1 MQWVFQF
8 LRHLARSFTTM
19 NDIKQPI
26 STQPQ
31 VRLCLSSLL
40 DWLLIFGVFLRAP
53 LRCWLEA
60 TETLKIAQ
68 LALMAS
74 VIGALVYSIASAGLA
89 FVRGTDQRLR
99 GTY

>member
-1 MQWVFQF
+1 
-8 LRHLARSFTTM
+8 M

-31 VRLCLSSLL
+31 VRVCLSSFLMDRRL
-40 DWLLIFGVFLRAP
+40 MFGVFLRSL
-53 LRCWLEA
+53 LRCWLA
-60 TETLKIAQ
+60 AIGTPKIAQ

-89 FVRGTDQRLR
+89 FVRGTDQYCGPLIKN
-99 GTY
+99 